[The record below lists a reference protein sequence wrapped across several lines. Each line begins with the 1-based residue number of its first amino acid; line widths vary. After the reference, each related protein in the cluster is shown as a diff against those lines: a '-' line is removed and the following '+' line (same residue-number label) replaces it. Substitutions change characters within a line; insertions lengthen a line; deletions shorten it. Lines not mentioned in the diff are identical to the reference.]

1 MCDERCLQRPTR
13 QDAGNRALQ
22 TLGYPCAVKS
32 QTIVEIGSQI
42 CMCVSRVEKTVVS
55 HHHSHQS
62 HLSPRTAGTAAA
74 PNSTPTFANAIINN
88 THMSVKIAPCV
99 VIAML
104 PALAGGMVT
113 TLNKISVAG
122 GTLTRFSH
130 ESSST
135 KTPMT
140 AAIFVPAGL
149 EYSDEIPA
157 LYWLSGLTCTDE
169 NFCQKSGAFL
179 HAAYAEQYVNRTC
192 DTFSLYSLFMVACS
206 TPQQES

>member
-1 MCDERCLQRPTR
+1 
-13 QDAGNRALQ
+13 
-22 TLGYPCAVKS
+22 
-32 QTIVEIGSQI
+32 
-42 CMCVSRVEKTVVS
+42 
-55 HHHSHQS
+55 
-62 HLSPRTAGTAAA
+62 
-74 PNSTPTFANAIINN
+74 
-88 THMSVKIAPCV
+88 MSVKIAPCV
-99 VIAML
+99 VVAML

-179 HAAYAEQYVNRTC
+179 HAAYAEQYRNRTC
-192 DTFSLYSLFMVACS
+192 DIFSLYSLFTVACS
-206 TPQQES
+206 TPRQES